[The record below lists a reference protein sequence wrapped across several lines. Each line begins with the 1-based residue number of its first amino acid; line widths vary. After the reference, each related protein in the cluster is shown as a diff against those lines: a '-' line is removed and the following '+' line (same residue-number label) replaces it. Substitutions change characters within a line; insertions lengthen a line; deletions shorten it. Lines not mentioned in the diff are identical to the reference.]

1 MILQYTLGILFLF
14 ALILFFQLKGTAN
27 VTPSKSEYNPYTEL
41 RNIAL
46 NSTPEI
52 FGLELENENDI
63 YGIVMDW
70 DMGDAV
76 VTVVAFKT
84 GDASIYISVGKA
96 MIGGYAHEKITNAAK
111 QFVTLGNKYLPK
123 AVLTVNTEVK
133 AKKVSFYLLTK
144 SGKYYL
150 VDDVSNIEKNESEF
164 QKLFNAGNHVITEY
178 RLMIDMK

>member
-52 FGLELENENDI
+52 LGLELENKNDI

-96 MIGGYAHEKITNAAK
+96 MIGGYAHEKITKAAK
-111 QFVTLGNKYLPK
+111 QFITLGKEYLPK
-123 AVLTVNTEVK
+123 AELTENTDVK

-150 VDDVSNIEKNESEF
+150 ADDVSKIENNNSELQEF
-164 QKLFNAGNHVITEY
+164 FDAANLVITEY
-178 RLMIDMK
+178 RLMLDMK